1 MKSNNKFEFII
12 KYLKKEN
19 INIDFNEFQF
29 QLETH
34 PDYPS
39 LLSFYD
45 ALTFF
50 KIESFVGRIGLEDL
64 VNLPNNF
71 IAELKMEMGNTILTS
86 ITYDGEYYN
95 STIEDNVNKKL
106 SKQEFEKIWTG
117 VVLFIQSEYKLNFVK
132 SNSKQNYWNILFLI
146 VLFCIPFVV
155 VFIENYKL
163 IYFQLLASL
172 GIYFAIEAI
181 SEEFNVKTAFSSTF
195 CNLTPKTSCESV
207 IKSNK
212 FKLNKNFGLSDI
224 SVIFFISQFF
234 SVFLFSLSG
243 NYNYLI
249 TLSTVLLI
257 TSIPITIISIFFQG
271 IVQKKWCPI
280 CLGIITVLYLELGV
294 LYFFNEG
301 VSSLNF
307 ISFPFLI
314 FAISYL
320 IPLLGWV
327 LIKKYF
333 KKYFELK
340 SNRIQLTKFN
350 RNYKLFSYALLNSKK
365 VKYSTLNSKIKLGN
379 PGAKLKISIVTSPFC
394 GHCAKAHELIKE
406 VLDKYSNEV
415 LINIRFN
422 LNPEE
427 KDEKFRNLYFKLIEI
442 YFEKGQTEFQKALD
456 YWFKNKNLNT
466 WFLKFGESN
475 YKFDKDKLLEAQ
487 FIQNQKNEI
496 MFTPAIFI
504 GEYLFPNIYERNNM
518 TYFINDLLED
528 EQFLVFES

>member
-1 MKSNNKFEFII
+1 MKNNNKFEFII

-19 INIDFNEFQF
+19 INVDFNEFQF

-71 IAELKMEMGNTILTS
+71 IAELKMEMGNTILAS

-95 STIEDNVNKKL
+95 SIIEDNINEKF

-117 VVLFIQSEYKLNFVK
+117 VVLFIESESKFNFVK
-132 SNSKQNYWNILFLI
+132 SNSKQNYWNMLFLI

-155 VFIENYKL
+155 VFIKNYKL

-181 SEEFNVKTAFSSTF
+181 SEEFNIKTAFSSTF
-195 CNLTPKTSCESV
+195 CNLTPNTSCESI

-212 FKLNKNFGLSDI
+212 FKLNKNFGLSDA
-224 SVIFFISQFF
+224 SVVFFISQFF
-234 SVFLFSLSG
+234 SLFLFSLLG

-249 TLSTVLLI
+249 TLTTLLLI
-257 TSIPITIISIFFQG
+257 SSIPITLVSIFYQG
-271 IVQKKWCPI
+271 IIQKKWCPI

-294 LYFFNEG
+294 LYFLNEG
-301 VSSLNF
+301 FSSLNF

-320 IPLLGWV
+320 IPFLGWI
-327 LIKKYF
+327 LIKKYL

-340 SNRIQLTKFN
+340 SNQIQLTKFN
-350 RNYKLFSYALLNSKK
+350 RNYKLFSYALLDSKK
-365 VKYSTLNSKIKLGN
+365 VKYSTLDSKIKLGN
-379 PGAKLKISIVTSPFC
+379 INAKLKISIVTSPFC
-394 GHCAKAHELIKE
+394 GHCARVHELIE
-406 VLDKYSNEV
+406 EILNKYPSEI

-427 KDEKFRNLYFKLIEI
+427 KDEKVRDLHFRLIEI
-442 YFEKGQTEFQKALD
+442 YFEKGQAEFQNALE
-456 YWFKNKNLNT
+456 YWFKNKNFDT
-466 WFLKFGESN
+466 WFLKFRESD
-475 YKFDKDKLLEAQ
+475 YKFDKVELLEAQ

-528 EQFLVFES
+528 EQFLSVES